1 MPGNNSSSHPIQNQS
16 QALAQQRVLIAQQQ
30 QPVSR
35 SSKFSWVRRLVARRT
50 GAPLSVNGESNGSNN
65 GANSRP
71 APAESSVAFRQP
83 EQRQQNQRLQED
95 GPHPSFAPSSNG
107 HSTNSSMTS
116 SNRSAHPQQQQITT
130 VSAAI
135 PAAAA
140 TVVVDDQSSSHS
152 SLKRRS
158 NSNFTVPSISRT
170 SITTLD
176 TTPSLHGT
184 VILATTATSP
194 TQGPILLGTSGGN
207 TNMLD
212 TASIVTLASSSKR
225 RRRRSFDTNAST
237 RGIAPESIRS
247 RRGSLDSLP
256 LTTATIRSVP
266 RFQALD
272 LDSESEAT
280 TTDDED
286 DEGGHGQAH
295 SHHSHA
301 GCMDNRSEVLSVN
314 TDYKV
319 VVPTASS

>member
-1 MPGNNSSSHPIQNQS
+1 MPGNNSSSHPVQNQS
-16 QALAQQRVLIAQQQ
+16 QGSAQQRVLIAQQQ

-50 GAPLSVNGESNGSNN
+50 GAPLSVNSESNGSNN
-65 GANSRP
+65 GAIFRP
-71 APAESSVAFRQP
+71 TPAESSVAFRQP
-83 EQRQQNQRLQED
+83 EQQQNQRSQED
-95 GPHPSFAPSSNG
+95 GPHPSFAAISSGN
-107 HSTNSSMTS
+107 STSSSTTS
-116 SNRSAHPQQQQITT
+116 SNRSAHPQQQQVTT
-130 VSAAI
+130 VSAAS

-194 TQGPILLGTSGGN
+194 TQGPILLGTGGGN

-272 LDSESEAT
+272 LDSESEAA

-286 DEGGHGQAH
+286 DEGGHDRAH
-295 SHHSHA
+295 SRHSHA

-319 VVPTASS
+319 GVPTASS